1 MTTIFVSLRAL
12 SAALLIT
19 PGTSTEMSAGAAIQL
34 SIHGVRIEAAMSE
47 TRIVATDRKS
57 LVLLREDAPNFM
69 EPHVRTAFTIPL
81 DVVHTLLTRQP
92 DELGD
97 LVSIDAT
104 PDTWVLQCGNLTL
117 QFVAVAGD
125 FLDYRQ
131 ALVAPDTRT
140 GAPATF
146 SAAVLDGIALAAGV
160 FCNQED
166 GSQQLRLHQSGP
178 TGAIVVQCPNPDFY
192 GLIMPLAEDTA
203 NHPVDWVFA
212 PAKS

>member
-1 MTTIFVSLRAL
+1 MTTVFVSLRAL
-12 SAALLIT
+12 AAAFLVI
-19 PGTSTEMSAGAAIQL
+19 PGKSTEMSEGATTQL
-34 SIHGVRIEAAMSE
+34 SIHGVRVEAAMSE
-47 TRIVATDRKS
+47 TRVVATDRKS

-69 EPHVRTAFTIPL
+69 EPHARTAFTIPL
-81 DVVHTLLTRQP
+81 DVVKTLLNLDQSV
-92 DELGD
+92 GG
-97 LVSIDAT
+97 LVSFEDRYGAFT
-104 PDTWVLQCGNLTL
+104 LQCGSFAANFL
-117 QFVAVAGD
+117 AVPGP

-131 ALVAPDTRT
+131 ALVVPDTRT

-146 SAAVLDGIALAAGV
+146 NTSVLMGVELAADH
-160 FCNQED
+160 FCNQD
-166 GSQQLRLHQSGP
+166 GPQQLRLHQSGP